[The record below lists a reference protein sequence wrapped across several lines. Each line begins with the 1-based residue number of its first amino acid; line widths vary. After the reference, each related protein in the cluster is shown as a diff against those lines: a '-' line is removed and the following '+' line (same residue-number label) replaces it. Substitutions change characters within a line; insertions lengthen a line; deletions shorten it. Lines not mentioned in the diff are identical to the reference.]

1 MIQID
6 YDLKDIIISAFRY
19 ALGRK
24 TYITLSTCD
33 YIKNHPEIIDKRVK
47 NVLLR
52 DLEQLNFF
60 YVKNELD
67 YEIFTKFKKWLES
80 TVDPNNKIEMLQQV
94 VDTNE
99 VTSEVYDYLES
110 VHKNTKLIN
119 QQQEFQFIQ

>member
-19 ALGRK
+19 ALGKK

-52 DLEQLNFF
+52 DLEQLNFI
-60 YVKNELD
+60 YAKNELD
-67 YEIFTKFKKWLES
+67 YKIFTKFKKWLES
-80 TVDPNNKIEMLQQV
+80 Y
-94 VDTNE
+94 E
-99 VTSEVYDYLES
+99 VE
-110 VHKNTKLIN
+110 
-119 QQQEFQFIQ
+119 

>member
-19 ALGRK
+19 ALGKK
-24 TYITLSTCD
+24 TYITLATCD

-52 DLEQLNFF
+52 DLEQLNFI
-60 YVKNELD
+60 YAKNELD

-80 TVDPNNKIEMLQQV
+80 Y
-94 VDTNE
+94 E
-99 VTSEVYDYLES
+99 VE
-110 VHKNTKLIN
+110 
-119 QQQEFQFIQ
+119 